1 MMNLRPFGT
10 TGMQVSEIGLGAWQL
25 ANPSW
30 GVDDK
35 QEALRIVQQSLAAG
49 CNFFDTAPGYG
60 NGVSEDLLGQG
71 LESARKNVI
80 ICTKFG
86 YSPEGVE
93 NFNTDNIRPILE
105 GSLRR
110 LRTDYVDILL
120 LHNPARELMDGRT
133 ATQYEELER
142 LKKEGK
148 IREYGV
154 SLDWKIE
161 LETVIET
168 TKSNAIELM
177 YNVFYQEPRDAFTMA
192 QERGAGLIVK
202 VPLDSGWLSGRY
214 RGDSRFTDVRERWS
228 PEVIARRAALLEQF
242 AALVPPGT
250 SLAHAALQYILA
262 HPAISTIVPGAK
274 TVAQALD
281 NFAAADN
288 RLPADVVR
296 AIDSLWEGELK
307 DNPLPW

>member
-1 MMNLRPFGT
+1 MNFRPFGT
-10 TGMQVSEIGLGAWQL
+10 TGMMVSEIGLGAWQL

-30 GVDDK
+30 GIDDK
-35 QEALRIVQQSLAAG
+35 AEALRIVEQSLAAG

-60 NGVSEDLLGQG
+60 NGVSEDLLGQA
-71 LESARKNVI
+71 LILARKDVI

-93 NFNTDNIRPILE
+93 NFNTENIRPILE

-120 LHNPARELMDGRT
+120 LHNPPRELMDGRT
-133 ATQYEELER
+133 ATQYEELEQ
-142 LKKEGK
+142 LKQEGK

-202 VPLDSGWLSGRY
+202 VPLDSGWLAGRY
-214 RGDSRFTDVRERWS
+214 RGNSRFTDVRQRWS
-228 PEVIARRAALLEQF
+228 PEVLARRAALLEQF
-242 AALVPPGT
+242 AALVPECI
-250 SLAHAALQYILA
+250 SLAHAALQYTLA
-262 HPAISTIVPGAK
+262 HPAISTVIPGAK

-281 NFAAADN
+281 NFAAADS

-296 AIDSLWEGELK
+296 AIDGMWEGELK
-307 DNPLPW
+307 NNPLPW